1 MDWPTL
7 NIGGS
12 EWVLIVF
19 VALVMLLGA
28 DRLPGAARR
37 LGRLAGEYGRAREE
51 IRGHAEGVRAM
62 GPTGPVKTESEKL
75 DAMAE
80 TLGLRRDGR
89 TDEEMRR
96 LIADSVGGDARRRGG
111 QGR

>member
-1 MDWPTL
+1 MDAPAL
-7 NIGGS
+7 SIGGT
-12 EWVLIVF
+12 EWVFIVF

-51 IRGHAEGVRAM
+51 IRGHAGEMRNMRPA
-62 GPTGPVKTESEKL
+62 GPVKTESEKL
-75 DAMAE
+75 DAMAG

-96 LIADSVGGDARRRGG
+96 LIADSVGGDDRRRGG

>member
-1 MDWPTL
+1 VDGAAL
-7 NIGGS
+7 SIGGT
-12 EWVLIVF
+12 EWVFIVF

-37 LGRLAGEYGRAREE
+37 LGRLAGEYGRARDE
-51 IRGHAEGVRAM
+51 IRGRAGEVRGM

-75 DAMAE
+75 DAMAG
-80 TLGLRRDGR
+80 TLGLSRDGR

-96 LIADSVGGDARRRGG
+96 LIADSIGGGAPRGGG

>member
-1 MDWPTL
+1 MDGVTL
-7 NIGGS
+7 GIGGS
-12 EWVLIVF
+12 EWVFIAF

-37 LGRLAGEYGRAREE
+37 LGRLAGEYGRARDE
-51 IRGHAEGVRAM
+51 IREQAGEIRNM
-62 GPTGPVKTESEKL
+62 RPTGPVETESEKL
-75 DAMAE
+75 DAMAR
-80 TLGLRRDGR
+80 TLGLSRDGR

>member
-1 MDWPTL
+1 MDGAAL

-12 EWVLIVF
+12 EWILIVF

-37 LGRLAGEYGRAREE
+37 LGRLAGEYGRARDE
-51 IRGHAEGVRAM
+51 IREQAGDMRNM
-62 GPTGPVKTESEKL
+62 RPTGPVGTESEKL
-75 DAMAE
+75 DEMAR
-80 TLGLRRDGR
+80 TLGLSRDGR

-96 LIADSVGGDARRRGG
+96 LIADAVGGDARRRG